1 MNPPEEAPQANV
13 NGQTSTIQK
22 TSTASRGSTTSS
34 KPRGAPKKAP
44 ELLTFE
50 RKNWLIHLH
59 YTRKEF
65 DTCKF
70 VIRCQL
76 DETQGMCEYANY
88 VQGELDDAREHLPI
102 LLELISS
109 NSF

>member
-1 MNPPEEAPQANV
+1 MPRLPLTLK
-13 NGQTSTIQK
+13 GSF
-22 TSTASRGSTTSS
+22 RGGT
-34 KPRGAPKKAP
+34 GARKAP

-59 YTRKEF
+59 YIRKEF

-76 DETQGMCEYANY
+76 EETQGMCEYANY
-88 VQGELDDAREHLPI
+88 VQGKFYFTQHL
-102 LLELISS
+102 SKHD
-109 NSF
+109 

>member
-1 MNPPEEAPQANV
+1 MV
-13 NGQTSTIQK
+13 LIQTDLKKEVTDLRK
-22 TSTASRGSTTSS
+22 PFVFLYYRGV
-34 KPRGAPKKAP
+34 PKKAP

-59 YTRKEF
+59 YVRKEF

-88 VQGELDDAREHLPI
+88 VQGKMLLRKEDVNCKELNRD
-102 LLELISS
+102 
-109 NSF
+109 